1 MFCYSVKTEHRVKEN
16 AACFAGCQISISYSF
31 NSFLTDA
38 SIQRTQSSDLLCK
51 SLDLFLS
58 DRDLHERVTCRLHDR
73 KFDFQA
79 ELTFRDCLQTSI
91 TEAVAQRCSVKK
103 VFLEILQ
110 NSQEK
115 TCASVSFLIAL
126 QASAGCRHWCRIFR
140 NFQKLLF
147 LQNTSHGCFYKVTH
161 LIFFYNI
168 FTLFQNCLWIV
179 FPHLKNRI

>member
-1 MFCYSVKTEHRVKEN
+1 MKRIPKINAHRTWL
-16 AACFAGCQISISYSF
+16 CCSYSTGP
-31 NSFLTDA
+31 SKEVA
-38 SIQRTQSSDLLCK
+38 STNLRSS
-51 SLDLFLS
+51 
-58 DRDLHERVTCRLHDR
+58 H
-73 KFDFQA
+73 
-79 ELTFRDCLQTSI
+79 
-91 TEAVAQRCSVKK
+91 QRCSVKK

-126 QASAGCRHWCRIFR
+126 QASVGCRLWCRCFCCRLWCRIFR

-179 FPHLKNRI
+179 FPHLKNRIW